1 MLTKNE
7 ARKYYAPSYNEQS
20 TTDRLPIPKKVIQT
34 AILFAQSE
42 IDRIDGVETNIMSI
56 FVSLKF
62 SATCFVKDIPFL
74 LKRLLDLP

>member
-7 ARKYYAPSYNEQS
+7 ACKYYALSYNGQS

-42 IDRIDGVETNIMSI
+42 IDRIDGVETN
-56 FVSLKF
+56 F
-62 SATCFVKDIPFL
+62 DY
-74 LKRLLDLP
+74 